1 MNRLRYFISLL
12 FIGVALVSPA
22 QTQQGRVKTLG
33 RPNKPGVALSG
44 VTVRVRGAHNAVL
57 SNAQGNFSI
66 DMTGKKQGDAY
77 SLQQVKKKGY
87 ELNDNGLIGRRYA
100 FSSTVSLSIVMVSSS
115 QLQADKQR
123 MEDNAYKVGEKNYK
137 EKIALLE
144 KQRKTN
150 QITID
155 QYRQQIQDL
164 QNSFEKY
171 QSLIDFLADH
181 YARAD
186 YDELDEK
193 EREINLC
200 IENGDLNKAEQ
211 LLQQLDIVKR
221 LADIEQRIKSGKSL
235 MAEAEK
241 DMARILRQ
249 QEKDAE
255 YLYHLY
261 TISLARFDNEKA
273 HFYIETRAA
282 LDSTNI
288 QWQIDAGEFAS
299 EYLSDYTTAK
309 RYIEKATR
317 QCLLHHGDKGY
328 EMSKCY
334 ISLGNIYYYTA
345 KYQEAK
351 ELYQIALNIRENLY
365 GEFHESLVEPYC
377 CIGNVVFAQTQYDK
391 TSART
396 YFKKGLNICLASKG
410 EDHQDIGA
418 CYYGLGLCDFTTG
431 SLHKMT
437 DEKQSQKEIA
447 DAVYDLKRAIE
458 LWQKQ
463 TREENSNIAHC
474 YKAIGDIYLQK
485 QDFQQAIAYNEKAV
499 SIWKRIF
506 GNIHIKLS
514 DAYFSLGSIYSS
526 IPDYDKGDY
535 YYQQSLQ
542 MREQLLGPDHPKTV
556 AVKKEIESL
565 QAETK
570 LKSKLSGEDTIE
582 KAVEYLNNKEYK
594 KALNTC
600 KKIVNQLEKEDESS
614 PEVADV
620 YSFMGIITSMMGDRQ
635 GAIACYNHALLIWEK
650 TNTAHHHDA
659 AISYLMAGQLFLLD
673 EQYAIAL
680 QYGTA
685 ALEIFSELED
695 VELLD
700 IAKCHS
706 LVGKASLMTG
716 DLQKSKEHLEK
727 AIKIQTE
734 VNGGVDKDTKDL
746 QTILDAVNQ
755 YIDKNR
761 KQ

>member
-1 MNRLRYFISLL
+1 MNRLRYLISLL

-57 SNAQGNFSI
+57 SNAQGDFSI

-123 MEDNAYKVGEKNYK
+123 IEDNAYKVGEKNYK

-193 EREINLC
+193 EREINLS

-235 MAEAEK
+235 MAEAEE

-273 HFYIETRAA
+273 RFYIETRAA

-334 ISLGNIYYYTA
+334 IL
-345 KYQEAK
+345 
-351 ELYQIALNIRENLY
+351 LYRKIS
-365 GEFHESLVEPYC
+365 GS
-377 CIGNVVFAQTQYDK
+377 K
-391 TSART
+391 RT
-396 YFKKGLNICLASKG
+396 
-410 EDHQDIGA
+410 
-418 CYYGLGLCDFTTG
+418 
-431 SLHKMT
+431 
-437 DEKQSQKEIA
+437 
-447 DAVYDLKRAIE
+447 
-458 LWQKQ
+458 
-463 TREENSNIAHC
+463 
-474 YKAIGDIYLQK
+474 
-485 QDFQQAIAYNEKAV
+485 
-499 SIWKRIF
+499 
-506 GNIHIKLS
+506 LS
-514 DAYFSLGSIYSS
+514 DCL
-526 IPDYDKGDY
+526 
-535 YYQQSLQ
+535 
-542 MREQLLGPDHPKTV
+542 
-556 AVKKEIESL
+556 
-565 QAETK
+565 
-570 LKSKLSGEDTIE
+570 
-582 KAVEYLNNKEYK
+582 EY
-594 KALNTC
+594 T
-600 KKIVNQLEKEDESS
+600 
-614 PEVADV
+614 
-620 YSFMGIITSMMGDRQ
+620 
-635 GAIACYNHALLIWEK
+635 
-650 TNTAHHHDA
+650 
-659 AISYLMAGQLFLLD
+659 
-673 EQYAIAL
+673 
-680 QYGTA
+680 
-685 ALEIFSELED
+685 
-695 VELLD
+695 
-700 IAKCHS
+700 
-706 LVGKASLMTG
+706 
-716 DLQKSKEHLEK
+716 
-727 AIKIQTE
+727 
-734 VNGGVDKDTKDL
+734 
-746 QTILDAVNQ
+746 
-755 YIDKNR
+755 
-761 KQ
+761 